1 MAQVQTRKGKSCVCW
16 GEISGLTCALS
27 QLTGLNDFS
36 RVHVNG
42 SAGVLFNLI
51 SECVGVLIVYLQT
64 ESVECLEECLWSP
77 GLEIS
82 RRRIYTE
89 C

>member
-1 MAQVQTRKGKSCVCW
+1 MWLRFKPGRGSIVCVGG

-42 SAGVLFNLI
+42 TA
-51 SECVGVLIVYLQT
+51 
-64 ESVECLEECLWSP
+64 
-77 GLEIS
+77 
-82 RRRIYTE
+82 
-89 C
+89 